1 MFQKGFPLEDVEKKT
16 DIKVEERDGEFWL
29 KKGENVILTKVKNGI
44 IHGLTRYGENSIS
57 EVMNKLVVVFQTK
70 FITDNEEEMVHH
82 DPEIDVDKLFDDTT
96 TEYGYTISE
105 KGDISITEE

>member
-1 MFQKGFPLEDVEKKT
+1 
-16 DIKVEERDGEFWL
+16 
-29 KKGENVILTKVKNGI
+29 
-44 IHGLTRYGENSIS
+44 
-57 EVMNKLVVVFQTK
+57 MNKLVVVFQTK